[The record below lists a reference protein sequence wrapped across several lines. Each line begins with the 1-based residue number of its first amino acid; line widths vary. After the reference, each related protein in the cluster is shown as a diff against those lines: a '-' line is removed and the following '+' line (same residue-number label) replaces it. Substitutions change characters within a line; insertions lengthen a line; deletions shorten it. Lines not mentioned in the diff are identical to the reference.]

1 MKKCM
6 NAIKVN
12 KLLSNQFI
20 KNTKKDF
27 KLSMTL
33 KYSSFITNFV
43 KRNFSTVYVNHR
55 DTFTNNELA
64 PFDFTEENYKKVEE
78 ILVSAFFID
87 RRNIQIKKN
96 QL

>member
-1 MKKCM
+1 MS
-6 NAIKVN
+6 NIKVN

-20 KNTKKDF
+20 KNIKKDF
-27 KLSMTL
+27 KVSMTL
-33 KYSSFITNFV
+33 KYSNFITNFV

-78 ILVSAFFID
+78 ILVSSLLIN
-87 RRNIQIKKN
+87 RQNIQIKKN
-96 QL
+96 QP